1 MSNQKVYAGSLAL
14 TKLKSA
20 IITTKKGAK
29 CLLIPIDANYFSEK
43 DGAVYLNCS
52 VIVRDEQDQYG
63 QKIFS
68 LPQPHSSRSWQ
79 LQPDHKSHNKDSASG
94 TDFLLYRDRNEELPI
109 SLLHYYYQEKET
121 GYRLSVFSAI
131 SCSRIHPGQLVSHK
145 EYRL

>member
-63 QKIFS
+63 QNGFISQKLDAEKYKELGAEKAKEI
-68 LPQPHSSRSWQ
+68 
-79 LQPDHKSHNKDSASG
+79 K
-94 TDFLLYRDRNEELPI
+94 LPI
-109 SLLHYYYQEKET
+109 LGNIKNF
-121 GYRLSVFSAI
+121 V
-131 SCSRIHPGQLVSHK
+131 GQNNDNEGATTIESPINPEEDDDLPF
-145 EYRL
+145 